1 MILICIVGFLFFIDK
16 NKMTLFSQSVYK
28 TDYHSLYITRNLQF
42 TVFRFLFFIY
52 TIISISIWIS
62 LMLKNENFKTYIII
76 LTQVSTII
84 LVRVIIG
91 IIIGYL
97 TNNLSISKKLLLI
110 IIDLECLICM
120 LFFLIVFILT
130 YIPYNIFNL
139 LHVTCII
146 FGISIVFGKYILI
159 KKFNHLK
166 GLSFFNIILYLCVL
180 DFIPLI
186 SVYKIFS

>member
-16 NKMTLFSQSVYK
+16 KKMTLFSQSIYK
-28 TDYHSLYITRNLQF
+28 TDYHSFYITRNLQF
-42 TVFRFLFFIY
+42 TVFRLLFLIY

-84 LVRVIIG
+84 LVRIIIG

-97 TNNLSISKKLLLI
+97 TNNTSISKKLILI

-139 LHVTCII
+139 LHVTCVMFGVSII
-146 FGISIVFGKYILI
+146 FGKYI
-159 KKFNHLK
+159 
-166 GLSFFNIILYLCVL
+166 
-180 DFIPLI
+180 
-186 SVYKIFS
+186 